1 MEEEKQRGNDLLSIK
16 HRYFFVEKFYETDF
30 PKRTLRAPM
39 GPRIFDLTQVLNTD
53 HLPDTAEIA
62 RRLREKSWE

>member
-1 MEEEKQRGNDLLSIK
+1 
-16 HRYFFVEKFYETDF
+16 
-30 PKRTLRAPM
+30 M